1 MCLKLMASDKFESM
15 FSFVFNPAVMTA
27 FAFIILM
34 YPLEGVQASLVLAIC
49 ITFGTLVPL
58 GMMYHLSKQGLIS
71 DFYVSEKKERTKPFA
86 GAIVSYIVGS
96 VVLLLVR
103 APAIVTALML
113 CTAGNS
119 VIMMLITFRW
129 KISIH
134 ASGIAGPV
142 TTLVYA
148 TGAWAAVLF
157 LLLIP
162 VGWARVRLRAHTP
175 WQIFAGA
182 LVTIISTWIQLI
194 IYFSIL

>member
-1 MCLKLMASDKFESM
+1 MTSDKFESM
-15 FSFVFNPAVMTA
+15 LSFVFNPAVMTA
-27 FAFIILM
+27 CAFTILM
-34 YPLEGVQASLVLAIC
+34 YPPEDAQTILMLAIS

-58 GMMYHLSKQGLIS
+58 GMMYHLSKRGLIS
-71 DFYVSEKKERTKPFA
+71 DFYVSQKRERTKPFA
-86 GAIVSYIVGS
+86 GAIASYIVGS

-113 CTAGNS
+113 CTAGNTL
-119 VIMMLITFRW
+119 IMMLITLRW

-142 TTLVYA
+142 TTLVYG
-148 TGAWAAVLF
+148 TGAWAAVFF

-175 WQIFAGA
+175 WQILAGA
-182 LVTIISTWIQLI
+182 LVTVISTWIQLI